1 MEDIQDLSISTKVV
15 VYDRLSTGK
24 QVGSFETHVPFLT
37 KYATENF
44 EKFDIL
50 TEVGSAFNKH
60 EQLLLHTI
68 LNKKNIHLVVY
79 DETRLSR
86 NLEAAGKIIDLIKR
100 HNITVHVVGVEQPY
114 ICDTKEN
121 IQRLFK
127 GMYEGYEESDMKSRR
142 SKMYHRNKAPKVVP
156 PFEPSQDLID
166 VIIMMVNGCDDIQKF
181 YDAFNKLTHW
191 GKTDDKIGGPNFI
204 MQDRTWNECTCIKK
218 GDFGLQKILR
228 MFNEWDVYQK
238 GAKRWT
244 MNSLTELIMSLLEK
258 KILVIVD
265 DVQAQAHEVQAHEV
279 QVHEVQAKACEVLHE
294 VSQAQDEED
303 EDYYEKEDKQ
313 EQEQDKQ
320 FQEGYFEYLL
330 EDPFG
335 DYEDVEESIEESADD
350 SGSGEDSGDMDD
362 TPVVYPHQF
371 DNLGGMIV
379 CRKCGRTSAESRTGS
394 SVISCEFK

>member
-1 MEDIQDLSISTKVV
+1 MEDLSISTKVI

-24 QVGSFETHVPFLT
+24 QVGSFETHVPFLQ

-44 EKFDIL
+44 EKFDLL

-68 LNKKNIHLVVY
+68 LNKRNFHLIVY

-100 HNITVHVVGVEQPY
+100 NNITVHVVGVEEPY
-114 ICDTKEN
+114 VCDTKEN

-127 GMYEGYEESDMKSRR
+127 GMYEGYEESDIKSRR

-156 PFEPSQDLID
+156 PFEPTQEVVD
-166 VIIMMVNGCDDIQKF
+166 VIIMMVNGCDDIQQF
-181 YDAFNKLTHW
+181 YDTFNKITHW
-191 GKTDDKIGGPNFI
+191 GTTDNKIGGPNFI
-204 MQDRTWNECTCIKK
+204 MRDRLWNECTGIKK
-218 GDFGLQKILR
+218 GDFQLARILR

-244 MNSLTELIMSLLEK
+244 MESLTNLVISLLEK

-265 DVQAQAHEVQAHEV
+265 EEPHEVQAHEV
-279 QVHEVQAKACEVLHE
+279 VNEVVNEVQPHELPRGVQEVPRGVQE
-294 VSQAQDEED
+294 DDEED
-303 EDYYEKEDKQ
+303 EDYYEKGQDNQ
-313 EQEQDKQ
+313 VQDKKGQ
-320 FQEGYFEYLL
+320 DYEYGL
-330 EDPFG
+330 EDYEVDEE
-335 DYEDVEESIEESADD
+335 DYEVDDEDEVEEDE
-350 SGSGEDSGDMDD
+350 SGDMDD
-362 TPVVYPHQF
+362 SPVVYPHQF

-379 CRKCGRTSAESRTGS
+379 CRKCGRTSTESRTGS

>member
-1 MEDIQDLSISTKVV
+1 MEDLSISTKVI

-24 QVGSFETHVPFLT
+24 QVGSFETHVPFLQ

-44 EKFDIL
+44 EKFDLL

-68 LNKKNIHLVVY
+68 LNKRNFHLIVY

-100 HNITVHVVGVEQPY
+100 NNITVHVVGVEEPY
-114 ICDTKEN
+114 VCDTKEN

-156 PFEPSQDLID
+156 PFEPTQEVVD
-166 VIIMMVNGCDDIQKF
+166 VIIMMVNGCDDIQQF
-181 YDAFNKLTHW
+181 YDAFNKITHW
-191 GKTDDKIGGPNFI
+191 GTTDNKIGGPNFI
-204 MQDRTWNECTCIKK
+204 MRDRLWNECTGIKK
-218 GDFGLQKILR
+218 GDFQLSRILR
-228 MFNEWDVYQK
+228 MFNEWDVCQK

-244 MNSLTELIMSLLEK
+244 MESLTNLVISLLEK

-265 DVQAQAHEVQAHEV
+265 EVQAHEVQAHEV
-279 QVHEVQAKACEVLHE
+279 QAQELPKGVQEVPRGVQEVPRGVQE
-294 VSQAQDEED
+294 DDEED
-303 EDYYEKEDKQ
+303 EDYYEKG
-313 EQEQDKQ
+313 QDKQ
-320 FQEGYFEYLL
+320 VQDKKGQDYEYGL
-330 EDPFG
+330 EDYEVDEE
-335 DYEDVEESIEESADD
+335 DYEVEDEDNEVEEDE
-350 SGSGEDSGDMDD
+350 SGDMDD
-362 TPVVYPHQF
+362 SPVVYPHQF

-379 CRKCGRTSAESRTGS
+379 CRKCGRTSTESRTGS

>member
-1 MEDIQDLSISTKVV
+1 MEDLSISTKVI

-24 QVGSFETHVPFLT
+24 QIGSFETHVPFLQ

-44 EKFDIL
+44 EKFDLL

-68 LNKKNIHLVVY
+68 LNKRNFHLIVY

-100 HNITVHVVGVEQPY
+100 NNITVHVVGVEEPY
-114 ICDTKEN
+114 VCDTKEN

-142 SKMYHRNKAPKVVP
+142 SKMYHRNKAPKIVL
-156 PFEPSQDLID
+156 PFEPRQEVVD
-166 VIIMMVNGCDDIQKF
+166 VIVMMVNGCDDIQQF
-181 YDAFNKLTHW
+181 YDAFNKITHW
-191 GKTDDKIGGPNFI
+191 GTTDDKIGGPNFI
-204 MQDRTWNECTCIKK
+204 MRDRKWNECTGIKK
-218 GDFGLQKILR
+218 GDFQLARILR

-244 MNSLTELIMSLLEK
+244 MESLTTVIISLLEK

-265 DVQAQAHEVQAHEV
+265 EVITEV
-279 QVHEVQAKACEVLHE
+279 QVDEEQVDEEQDDEEQVDE
-294 VSQAQDEED
+294 EQDDEED
-303 EDYYEKEDKQ
+303 EDYYEKGQ
-313 EQEQDKQ
+313 VQDKQ
-320 FQEGYFEYLL
+320 GKEK
-330 EDPFG
+330 G
-335 DYEDVEESIEESADD
+335 DYEYGLEDYEVDDEVDDEVEEDE
-350 SGSGEDSGDMDD
+350 SGDMDES
-362 TPVVYPHQF
+362 PVVYPHQF

>member
-1 MEDIQDLSISTKVV
+1 MEDLSISTKVI

-24 QVGSFETHVPFLT
+24 QVGSFETHVPFLQ

-44 EKFDIL
+44 EKFDLL

-68 LNKKNIHLVVY
+68 LNKRNFHLIVY

-100 HNITVHVVGVEQPY
+100 NNITVHVVGVEEPY
-114 ICDTKEN
+114 VCDTKEN

-156 PFEPSQDLID
+156 PFEPTQEVVD
-166 VIIMMVNGCDDIQKF
+166 VIIMMVNGCDDIQQF
-181 YDAFNKLTHW
+181 YEAFNKITHW
-191 GKTDDKIGGPNFI
+191 GTTDNKIGGPNFI
-204 MQDRTWNECTCIKK
+204 MRDRLWNECTGIKK
-218 GDFGLQKILR
+218 GDFQLSRILR

-244 MNSLTELIMSLLEK
+244 MESLTNLVISLLEK

-265 DVQAQAHEVQAHEV
+265 EVINEVQAHEV
-279 QVHEVQAKACEVLHE
+279 VNEVQAHEEPKGVQEVPRGVQE
-294 VSQAQDEED
+294 DDEED
-303 EDYYEKEDKQ
+303 EDYYEKGQEVGLRLVAAVAFKQ
-313 EQEQDKQ
+313 DYTY
-320 FQEGYFEYLL
+320 GL
-330 EDPFG
+330 EDYEVEDE
-335 DYEDVEESIEESADD
+335 DYEVDEEVDEVEEDE
-350 SGSGEDSGDMDD
+350 SGDMDES
-362 TPVVYPHQF
+362 PVVYPHQF

>member
-44 EKFDIL
+44 EKFDLL

-68 LNKKNIHLVVY
+68 LNKKNIHLIVY

-114 ICDTKEN
+114 VCDTKEN

-258 KILVIVD
+258 KILVIID
-265 DVQAQAHEVQAHEV
+265 DVYQAQAQAHELHHEM
-279 QVHEVQAKACEVLHE
+279 
-294 VSQAQDEED
+294 QAQEQDDEED
-303 EDYYEKEDKQ
+303 EDYYEKEQGQD
-313 EQEQDKQ
+313 EQGQDKQ
-320 FQEGYFEYLL
+320 GKDEKGQDKPGYFEYLL

-335 DYEDVEESIEESADD
+335 DYEDVEEVEDEVQD
-350 SGSGEDSGDMDD
+350 DSGDMDES
-362 TPVVYPHQF
+362 PVVYPHQF

-379 CRKCGRTSAESRTGS
+379 CRKCGRTSAESRAGS
-394 SVISCEFK
+394 SVVSCEFK

>member
-44 EKFDIL
+44 EKFDLL

-114 ICDTKEN
+114 VCDTKEN

-265 DVQAQAHEVQAHEV
+265 DVYHEVPQEVQVHHEVPHEAQAHEVP
-279 QVHEVQAKACEVLHE
+279 HE

-303 EDYYEKEDKQ
+303 EDYYEKEQGQD
-313 EQEQDKQ
+313 EQGKDEKGQDKP
-320 FQEGYFEYLL
+320 GYFEYLL

-335 DYEDVEESIEESADD
+335 DYEDVEESIEEVED
-350 SGSGEDSGDMDD
+350 DSGDMDES
-362 TPVVYPHQF
+362 PVVYPHQF

-394 SVISCEFK
+394 SVVSCEFK

>member
-1 MEDIQDLSISTKVV
+1 MEDLSISTKVI

-24 QVGSFETHVPFLT
+24 QVGSFETHVPFLQ

-44 EKFDIL
+44 EKFDLL

-68 LNKKNIHLVVY
+68 LNKRNFHLIVY

-100 HNITVHVVGVEQPY
+100 NNITVHVVGVEEPY
-114 ICDTKEN
+114 VCDTKEN

-156 PFEPSQDLID
+156 PFEPTQEVVD
-166 VIIMMVNGCDDIQKF
+166 VIIMMVNGCDDIQQF
-181 YDAFNKLTHW
+181 YDAFNKITHW
-191 GKTDDKIGGPNFI
+191 GTTDNKIGGPNFI
-204 MQDRTWNECTCIKK
+204 MRDRLWNECTGIKK
-218 GDFGLQKILR
+218 GDFQLSRILR
-228 MFNEWDVYQK
+228 MFNEWDVCQK

-244 MNSLTELIMSLLEK
+244 MESLTNLVISLLEK

-265 DVQAQAHEVQAHEV
+265 EVQAHEV
-279 QVHEVQAKACEVLHE
+279 QAQELPKGVQEVPRGVQED
-294 VSQAQDEED
+294 DEED
-303 EDYYEKEDKQ
+303 EDYYEKG
-313 EQEQDKQ
+313 QDKQ
-320 FQEGYFEYLL
+320 VQDKKGQDYEYGL
-330 EDPFG
+330 EDYEVDEE
-335 DYEDVEESIEESADD
+335 DYEVEDEDNEVEEDE
-350 SGSGEDSGDMDD
+350 SGDMDD
-362 TPVVYPHQF
+362 SPVVYPHQF

-379 CRKCGRTSAESRTGS
+379 CRKCGRTSTESRTGS